1 MKNLLKLL
9 PQFAYELVDH
19 CEIKNGKVY
28 LSEENLR
35 LVVSSYL
42 YYEDMPIF
50 RFPAWSNWD
59 AFIDDSIIWAI
70 TENFIQEE
78 AVSELKRKLTD
89 IELNRL
95 CSIWLEDE
103 KVDWNRLVLVREA
116 IKRITSNPKKWLEVD
131 EDYLISKKRKE
142 KNENTNK

>member
-9 PQFAYELVDH
+9 PQFAYHLVDY
-19 CEIKNGKVY
+19 CEIKNGVVY
-28 LSEENLR
+28 LSEEKLIQAIQP
-35 LVVSSYL
+35 YL
-42 YYEDMPIF
+42 DYEDIPIIK
-50 RFPAWSNWD
+50 FPAWSGWD
-59 AFIDDSIIWAI
+59 AFIDDPIIWAI

-78 AVSELKRKLTD
+78 AVTEIKRKLTD

-95 CSIWLEDE
+95 CSIWFDDE

-116 IKRITSNPKKWLEVD
+116 IERITSNPKEWLEVD

-142 KNENTNK
+142 VKKNEKT